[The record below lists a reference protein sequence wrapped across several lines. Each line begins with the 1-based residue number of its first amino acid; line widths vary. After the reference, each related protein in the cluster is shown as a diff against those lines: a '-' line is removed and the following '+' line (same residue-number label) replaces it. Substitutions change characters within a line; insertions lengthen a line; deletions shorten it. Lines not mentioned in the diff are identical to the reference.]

1 MPNGRNNLLMNFD
14 KAQVNMSKEDLMTQ
28 EEWRQHRFDT
38 SVWGKELPP
47 HPPLAHFGKEPK
59 DCIGLKL
66 RPLKKVNNRVTPTVW
81 GEVLGPPTDD
91 SDENNVLMKF
101 PAGEVNMS
109 FADLTPTDPT
119 DPKDPTEQDEVEDDS
134 DSSSEDDSDDEDSDD
149 GDDKKEEDDDKKKKE
164 DDEKKKK
171 KENEKKD
178 INELTPKKKIKK
190 QD

>member
-1 MPNGRNNLLMNFD
+1 MGERFKESGAKEEEMFRAKISISDKVTVGKLGKVVGPPTDAGYDENNNDDNRNNLLMNFGKD
-14 KAQVNMSKEDLMTQ
+14 QVNMSRKDLMTQ

-66 RPLKKVNNRVTPTVW
+66 RPLKKVNNKVTPTVW

-134 DSSSEDDSDDEDSDD
+134 DSSSEDDSDDE
-149 GDDKKEEDDDKKKKE
+149 
-164 DDEKKKK
+164 
-171 KENEKKD
+171 
-178 INELTPKKKIKK
+178 
-190 QD
+190 